1 MTEPHVVILGGGPAG
16 VGAAYRLRK
25 QKLARVTLIE
35 QKESFGGNAGS
46 FEHAGMFLDYGS
58 HRLHHSTEP
67 EILADIRSMLGDD
80 LQDRPRNGRIR
91 LRGRWVRFPLSGPDL
106 LLRLDKAFAIGAARD
121 MILRAIPRTPKQP
134 AAFRGAPPETFA
146 EVLREKLGP
155 TICDHFYYPYARKLW
170 GHEPSELS
178 GIQAQRRV
186 SANSFGK
193 LLKKIVKPTGGGK
206 FYYPRRGFGQIS
218 EAYGRTA
225 GELGAELCMG
235 YKVERLIAP
244 KAPGQPFTVE
254 ASKNGERR
262 AFVADHVLSTLPV
275 SLVARMYEPGAPSEV
290 LEAAKRIDYRAMVL
304 VYLELDVD
312 QFTTTDAHYLPEQ
325 NVRMTRLSE
334 PKNYFGLS
342 EPKGRTVLCAEI
354 PCTVEDDIW
363 SMDDDALGRLVAD
376 DIRKLELPLLRP
388 PVRAFARRL
397 RQAYPIYLNG
407 YEEPFGKLDAWA
419 NSLPGFTSYG
429 RQGLFAHDNTHHALF
444 MANCAVECLKSGR
457 FDDAEW
463 QKYREIFKTHVV
475 ED

>member
-1 MTEPHVVILGGGPAG
+1 MNKPHVVILGGGPAG
-16 VGAAYRLRK
+16 VGAAYKLRK
-25 QKLARVTLIE
+25 LDRAQVTLIE

-46 FEHAGMFLDYGS
+46 FEYQGLYLDYGS

-91 LRGRWVRFPLSGPDL
+91 LRGRWVRFPLNGKDL
-106 LLRLDKAFAIGAARD
+106 LLRLDKAFAFGAARD
-121 MILRAIPRTPKQP
+121 MALRALPQR
-134 AAFRGAPPETFA
+134 AAAGDTFA
-146 EVLREKLGP
+146 DVLHQKLGP

-170 GHEPSELS
+170 GREPSALS

-218 EAYGRTA
+218 EAYARTA
-225 GELGAELCMG
+225 AELGAELCTG
-235 YKVERLIAP
+235 FAVERLVAP
-244 KAPGQPFTVE
+244 KGAMQKLIVE
-254 ASKNGERR
+254 ASKSGQKRTFE
-262 AFVADHVLSTLPV
+262 ADHVLSTLPTP
-275 SLVARMYEPGAPSEV
+275 LVARMFEPAPPAEV

-312 QFTTTDAHYLPEQ
+312 QFTTTDAHYFPEQ

-334 PKNYFGLS
+334 PKNYFGLR
-342 EPKGRTVLCAEI
+342 EPEGRTVLCAEI
-354 PCTVEDDIW
+354 PCSVDDELW
-363 SMDDDALGRLVAD
+363 AMDDDALGRLVAD
-376 DIRKLELPLLRP
+376 EIRRVELPLPRP
-388 PVRAFARRL
+388 PVRAFSRRL

-407 YEEPFGKLDAWA
+407 YKEPFGKLDAWA
-419 NSLPGFTSYG
+419 SSLPGFTTYG

-444 MANCAVECLKSGR
+444 MANCAVDCLASGT
-457 FDDAEW
+457 FDEAKW
-463 QKYREIFKTHVV
+463 AQYREVFKTHVV